1 MFGGGGKVKTKTET
15 EEKQEEKEIEIIKV
29 DTPPDENENIN
40 DDSSDDNNL
49 MTMMNM
55 GFSKDASMSALKKRK
70 GNVEDAVNDILNAP
84 VKKAS
89 PGKTS
94 PTTHTSKSTIN
105 DFFKPTKNKN
115 KKQKKELPPTP
126 TTTTATTTTTTTPTH
141 QNALSLLKNPTA
153 RDIKPNSRRK
163 GLDLPPPEF
172 QFLVVL
178 DYEWTCDS
186 AASMRPHAEIIE
198 WGCVL
203 VDLRSRPAEIVSEFQ
218 EYVKPK
224 YNPRLTDFCKELTAI
239 TQEQV
244 DQGSSLET
252 TIDNFDSWLRRN
264 GVKVS
269 VIPLSYAVVTWSDA
283 DLGSTLPREMIHL
296 NIPRRD
302 HFERWINLKVF
313 YERVYKKSS
322 KGLRRCVEAIG
333 VKFEGR
339 AHSGLVDAR
348 NTAGIVCDMVNR
360 QSFRFIKTT
369 RFLEEDGTMVGSK
382 TKKT

>member
-1 MFGGGGKVKTKTET
+1 
-15 EEKQEEKEIEIIKV
+15 
-29 DTPPDENENIN
+29 
-40 DDSSDDNNL
+40 
-49 MTMMNM
+49 
-55 GFSKDASMSALKKRK
+55 MSALKKRK

-94 PTTHTSKSTIN
+94 PTTHTSKSTMN

-115 KKQKKELPPTP
+115 KKQKKELPPTT
-126 TTTTATTTTTTTPTH
+126 TTTTATTTTATTPTH

-186 AASMRPHAEIIE
+186 KASMRPHAEIIE

-203 VDLRSRPAEIVSEFQ
+203 VDLRSRPAKIVSEFQ

-244 DQGSSLET
+244 DKGSSLEVRKEGRRLLT
-252 TIDNFDSWLRRN
+252 FAPKPNRNSNLLFSLRPQ
-264 GVKVS
+264 S
-269 VIPLSYAVVTWSDA
+269 I
-283 DLGSTLPREMIHL
+283 I
-296 NIPRRD
+296 
-302 HFERWINLKVF
+302 LKVGCV
-313 YERVYKKSS
+313 RTALKSPAF
-322 KGLRRCVEAIG
+322 LC
-333 VKFEGR
+333 
-339 AHSGLVDAR
+339 L
-348 NTAGIVCDMVNR
+348 
-360 QSFRFIKTT
+360 T
-369 RFLEEDGTMVGSK
+369 RS
-382 TKKT
+382 

>member
-1 MFGGGGKVKTKTET
+1 
-15 EEKQEEKEIEIIKV
+15 
-29 DTPPDENENIN
+29 
-40 DDSSDDNNL
+40 
-49 MTMMNM
+49 MMNM

-115 KKQKKELPPTP
+115 KKQKKELPPTT

-163 GLDLPPPEF
+163 GLDLPPTE
-172 QFLVVL
+172 L
-178 DYEWTCDS
+178 S
-186 AASMRPHAEIIE
+186 E

-244 DQGSSLET
+244 DEGSSLEVRKEVGAA
-252 TIDNFDSWLRRN
+252 NFAPRQTHSNLLFLRPQSIIS
-264 GVKVS
+264 KVGC
-269 VIPLSYAVVTWSDA
+269 VRTAFK
-283 DLGSTLPREMIHL
+283 STAFLCL
-296 NIPRRD
+296 
-302 HFERWINLKVF
+302 
-313 YERVYKKSS
+313 
-322 KGLRRCVEAIG
+322 
-333 VKFEGR
+333 
-339 AHSGLVDAR
+339 
-348 NTAGIVCDMVNR
+348 
-360 QSFRFIKTT
+360 T
-369 RFLEEDGTMVGSK
+369 RS
-382 TKKT
+382 